1 MLKDKKPLT
10 AVAYEYVY
18 TNIINGVYSVNDIV
32 SEGSLIQQLGISK
45 TPVREALVA
54 LCTEGIL
61 QSIPRMGYQVI
72 QIMPSEACQMYQAR
86 LLLESTLLK

>member
-54 LCTEGIL
+54 LCTD
-61 QSIPRMGYQVI
+61 
-72 QIMPSEACQMYQAR
+72 C
-86 LLLESTLLK
+86 LLYTSYRVEMRDA